1 MKTIK
6 GKGVSSGIAIG
17 KIRFIGGEELKVR
30 RIHCENSEAELER
43 FHAAEKIS
51 MNQLQNLYDKA
62 LKEVGE
68 ANAQIFAIHQMMLED
83 DDYTGSI
90 SNIITSQQVNAEYA
104 VAVTSDNFSE
114 MFSSMDDEYMQARS
128 ADVKDISDRLIKN
141 LSGADSEISGSD
153 EKVIIFADDLSPSE
167 TVQMD
172 KNSVLAFVTAKGSS
186 NSHTAILART
196 MSLPAIV
203 GIGSQLD
210 QSFNGKTAVVNA
222 VTGEI
227 FIDPDDKTIAEH
239 KKLISQNEERL
250 KLINQLKG
258 KENITVDG
266 RKINIY
272 ANIGG
277 LADIGAALKNDAGGI
292 GLFRS
297 EFLYL
302 ENNDYPTE
310 EEQFSVY
317 KTAAENMAGKP
328 VIIRTLDI
336 GADKQIDYFNM
347 PKEDNPAMGWRA
359 LRICLDRPE
368 IFRTQLRALYR
379 ASAYGNIQIMVPMIT
394 SVWEVKEIKKIIDDV
409 KKELDNE
416 NIPFNENTPFG
427 IMIETPAAVMVSDM
441 LAEEVDFFSI
451 GTNDLTQYT
460 LAVDRQNTNIDRYY
474 NPYHPAVLKLINIAV
489 QNAHKKGIWCGICG
503 ELGGDPEMTR
513 LFLAMGVDEL
523 SMAPGKILEIRK
535 IVRETDTS
543 EIPDSEKSV
552 YKM

>member
-62 LKEVGE
+62 VKEVGE

-83 DDYTGSI
+83 DDYTSSI
-90 SNIITSQQVNAEYA
+90 SNIITSQKVNAEYA

-141 LSGADSEISGSD
+141 LSGTDSEISGSD

-203 GIGSQLD
+203 GIGNQLD

-394 SVWEVKEIKKIIDDV
+394 SVWEVKEIKKIIDDI